1 MDKTRAVLALV
12 IVFAGMVGFV
22 VLYGHNTQDSSNKG
36 VELTV
41 YLCAAAKK
49 PWQELVSEF
58 ERRTG
63 IRVNAIYGSS
73 GRLYALI
80 KISGQGD
87 VYAPASLY
95 YMAKAVRDGLV
106 YNDTVHPVAYLIPAI
121 IVPKG
126 NPADIRELND
136 LLKHGV
142 KIAIGEPSHV
152 VIGQYAVKVFKHNDM
167 WPRVKDNIVVYAENF
182 AKLASLVAMGAVD
195 AIIGWHVAHYWYPNS
210 TEIIWLKPGE
220 VPEVSYIP
228 IGVLKTSKNPKA
240 AIEFIQFVTESDYA
254 HKVWAKYHYP
264 TSPRSVEELAPG
276 ARIPSIDDLLKG
288 NNTDAG
294 ES

>member
-1 MDKTRAVLALV
+1 MDRTFVTLILI
-12 IVFAGMVGFV
+12 IVFASIASFV
-22 VLYGHNTQDSSNKG
+22 VHSYNAQNSSNKN

-49 PWQELVSEF
+49 PWQELVAEF

-73 GRLYALI
+73 GRLYALV
-80 KISGQGD
+80 KISGRGD

-95 YMAKAVRDGLV
+95 YMAKAVRDGLI
-106 YNDTVHPVAYLIPAI
+106 YNETVRPVAYLIPAI
-121 IVPKG
+121 IVPKE
-126 NPADIRELND
+126 NPANIRELKD
-136 LLKHGV
+136 LLKNGV

-152 VIGQYAVKVFKHNDM
+152 VIGQYAVKIFKHNNM
-167 WPRVKDNIVVYAENF
+167 WPRVKDNIVMYAENF

-210 TEIIWLKPGE
+210 TEIVWLKPGE

-228 IGVLKTSKNPKA
+228 IGVLKTSKNPRA
-240 AIEFIQFVTESDYA
+240 AMEFIQFITESDYA
-254 HKVWAKYHYP
+254 QRVWAKYHYP
-264 TSPRSVEELAPG
+264 TSPRSIEELAPG
-276 ARIPSIDDLLKG
+276 ARIPSIDDLFKG
-288 NNTDAG
+288 NSTG
-294 ES
+294 VRES

>member
-1 MDKTRAVLALV
+1 MDRTFVTLIL
-12 IVFAGMVGFV
+12 IIIFASIASFV
-22 VLYGHNTQDSSNKG
+22 VYSYNAQNSSNKN

-49 PWQELVSEF
+49 PWQELVAEF

-73 GRLYALI
+73 GRLYALV
-80 KISGQGD
+80 KISSRGD

-106 YNDTVHPVAYLIPAI
+106 YNNTVRPVAYLIPAI

-126 NPADIRELND
+126 NPADIRELKD
-136 LLKHGV
+136 LLKNGV

-152 VIGQYAVKVFKHNDM
+152 VIGQYAVKIFKHNDI

-240 AIEFIQFVTESDYA
+240 AIEFIRFVTESDYA

-264 TSPRSVEELAPG
+264 TSPRSIEELAPG
-276 ARIPSIDDLLKG
+276 ARIPSIDDLFKG
-288 NNTDAG
+288 NSTCVREN
-294 ES
+294 